1 MSCAATVKT
10 LRSSD
15 GTSIYA
21 EAVGSPM
28 NPHIV
33 FIHEVTLSS
42 VVFDDLVRDRRLT
55 DHLYLIRYDLRC
67 HGRSGI
73 ALCEEGLH
81 PTRHAEDFCTVVKG
95 FGLRQPIVVA
105 WGFGATAVADVCAA
119 ASPNPISGIV
129 LVAPLPFLGPEM
141 PRTATERMLGVA
153 QVLRSSRDTVISARA
168 KTDLVQGFFAGATCA
183 VPDALKS
190 SWLGLS
196 MAQTPEVTASVLA
209 VSHDPAK
216 LLEAGRAGLPLMI
229 VVGSQDALV
238 HGHAVVGELRRHFR
252 NAEAHVVDGGSHAL
266 FFDKQDEF
274 VKLLLVFAGRLA
286 VMTLMG

>member
-1 MSCAATVKT
+1 M
-10 LRSSD
+10 
-15 GTSIYA
+15 TSIHRFATTSAVMAGAVLLYA
-21 EAVGSPM
+21 KKGCIPPAMPKTSVPSSKASVCVNRSWSPGACGS
-28 NPHIV
+28 
-33 FIHEVTLSS
+33 TLPSS
-42 VVFDDLVRDRRLT
+42 LKSDSTVVQGVRWCVSHAQRCSQSRT
-55 DHLYLIRYDLRC
+55 VLIRC
-67 HGRSGI
+67 HT
-73 ALCEEGLH
+73 L
-81 PTRHAEDFCTVVKG
+81 
-95 FGLRQPIVVA
+95 
-105 WGFGATAVADVCAA
+105 ATAVADVCAA
-119 ASPNPISGIV
+119 ASPNPISGVV

-196 MAQTPEVTASVLA
+196 MAQAPEVTASVLA

-238 HGHAVVGELRRHFR
+238 HGPAVVGELRRHFR

-286 VMTLMG
+286 VRSTSWCLLRVC

>member
-1 MSCAATVKT
+1 MAGAGLLYAKRGYI
-10 LRSSD
+10 LPAMPM
-15 GTSIYA
+15 TSA
-21 EAVGSPM
+21 
-28 NPHIV
+28 
-33 FIHEVTLSS
+33 LSS
-42 VVFDDLVRDRRLT
+42 MASVCVN
-55 DHLYLIRYDLRC
+55 
-67 HGRSGI
+67 RSWS
-73 ALCEEGLH
+73 
-81 PTRHAEDFCTVVKG
+81 P
-95 FGLRQPIVVA
+95 
-105 WGFGATAVADVCAA
+105 ATAVADVCAS

-168 KTDLVQGFFAGATCA
+168 KTDLVHGLFAGAACA
-183 VPDALKS
+183 VPDALRS

-196 MAQTPEVTASVLA
+196 IAQAPEVTASVLA
-209 VSHDPAK
+209 VPHDPAK
-216 LLEAGRAGLPLMI
+216 LLEAGRAGLPLML

-238 HGHAVVGELRRHFR
+238 HGPVVVGELRRHFR